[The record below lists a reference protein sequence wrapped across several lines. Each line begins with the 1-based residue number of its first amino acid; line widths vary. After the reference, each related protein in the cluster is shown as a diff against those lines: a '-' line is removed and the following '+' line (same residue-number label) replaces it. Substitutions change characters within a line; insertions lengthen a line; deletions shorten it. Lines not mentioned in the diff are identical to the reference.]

1 MLLFSIALVMLS
13 GLLLGEAAGKL
24 RLPKLTGMITA
35 GILLGSLGWLD
46 SSLMDISADLRK
58 VALLIILTRAGL
70 NLELSDLKKCG
81 RPALM
86 MTCVPACCKMTGVI
100 LLGQPLLG
108 LSFPEAATLG
118 AVLAAVSP
126 AVVVPRMLRLIDE
139 KRGTAKAIPQM
150 IMAGASMD
158 DVFVIVMF
166 SVFSGLCAGGD
177 VSVLSIVNIPV
188 SIILGVAAGAVCGYL
203 LAVLFEK
210 IHMRD
215 SVKVML
221 MLSISF
227 LLVTL
232 ENVLPDYIGFSGLV
246 AVMAAGIF
254 LRRKS
259 PERAVRVSA
268 KYSRLWTA
276 AEIMLFV
283 LVGAEVD
290 PAAAGN
296 IWLPMLGVILG
307 ALVFRSAGVLICMLK
322 TRLDLRERLFCVFAY
337 MPKATV
343 QAAIGGVPLAMGLSC
358 GSIVLSGTVL
368 AILVTATVGAFLIDL
383 TAPRLLKKE

>member
-1 MLLFSIALVMLS
+1 
-13 GLLLGEAAGKL
+13 
-24 RLPKLTGMITA
+24 
-35 GILLGSLGWLD
+35 
-46 SSLMDISADLRK
+46 
-58 VALLIILTRAGL
+58 
-70 NLELSDLKKCG
+70 
-81 RPALM
+81 
-86 MTCVPACCKMTGVI
+86 
-100 LLGQPLLG
+100 
-108 LSFPEAATLG
+108 
-118 AVLAAVSP
+118 
-126 AVVVPRMLRLIDE
+126 
-139 KRGTAKAIPQM
+139 
-150 IMAGASMD
+150 MD

-232 ENVLPDYIGFSGLV
+232 ENVLPDYVGFSGLV

-307 ALVFRSAGVLICMLK
+307 ALVFRSAGVLLCMLK
-322 TRLDLRERLFCVFAY
+322 TRLSLSERLFCVFAY

-358 GSIVLSGTVL
+358 GSIVLSGAVL